1 MPDSSTQPMRRRQ
14 SRTNGPAN
22 SGTTVQAALIGRP
35 ASGHN
40 YPRLHRPSVLC
51 AGLLVAELDMDTV
64 LSLLAIGFAAAA
76 FYFWVKD

>member
-1 MPDSSTQPMRRRQ
+1 ML
-14 SRTNGPAN
+14 
-22 SGTTVQAALIGRP
+22 VALIGVL

-76 FYFWVKD
+76 FYFWVKG